1 MVNISVVY
9 GNLDIA
15 NNFTEHLNKK
25 YKTLKVFSTNA
36 TNASHASHTIEL
48 LQKAIESPA
57 EYRAFVV
64 YGLDDANIN
73 TALPFASFFE
83 NLFEVRR
90 VVFVIECENADTREF
105 ISILDPPMVDNPRY
119 LTGSE

>member
-1 MVNISVVY
+1 MVNISIVY
-9 GNLDIA
+9 GNLDTS
-15 NNFTEHLNKK
+15 NNFTEHLNTK
-25 YKTLKVFSTNA
+25 YKTLKVFSTN
-36 TNASHASHTIEL
+36 ASHTIEL

-73 TALPFASFFE
+73 TALSFASFFE

-105 ISILDPPMVDNPRY
+105 ISILDPPMVENPRY